1 MSDIGHLLHTAY
13 ELVEALD
20 KTTDSALPQEIA
32 DVVKL
37 HAKLAVGSAWIP
49 VPGADV
55 AAGAANIWSMYLRIN
70 SKIGMKLGE
79 SVLKTIA
86 SAVATNLASYAAVLA
101 VGGMLKF
108 IPGIGTIG
116 GAVVMSAALYAVTLA
131 SGYVYLKAL
140 TALVR
145 KGQVINDQNL
155 KDSVNSF
162 MKDNK
167 SDIQNFIKAAKKEY
181 KQENSDKKPE

>member
-1 MSDIGHLLHTAY
+1 MSGNSHLIHAAY

-20 KTTDSALPQEIA
+20 KMADDTLPKDIA

-70 SKIGMKLGE
+70 NKIGMKLGE
-79 SVLKTIA
+79 SILKTIA

-101 VGGMLKF
+101 IGGALKF
-108 IPGIGTIG
+108 IPGIGSLG
-116 GAVVMSAALYAVTLA
+116 GAAIMSGALYAVTLA

-140 TALVR
+140 TAL
-145 KGQVINDQNL
+145 INRGGIVDGNNL
-155 KDSVNSF
+155 KNTVEDY
-162 MKDNK
+162 MKNNRSEIKD
-167 SDIQNFIKAAKKEY
+167 FINAAKKDY
-181 KQENSDKKPE
+181 KKEND

>member
-1 MSDIGHLLHTAY
+1 MSELGHLAHAAY

-20 KTTDSALPQEIA
+20 KMTDDSLPQEIS

-37 HAKLAVGSAWIP
+37 HAKLAVGSAWVP

-55 AAGAANIWSMYLRIN
+55 AAGAVNIWTMYLRIN

-101 VGGMLKF
+101 VGGALKF
-108 IPGIGTIG
+108 IPGIGSIG
-116 GAVVMSAALYAVTLA
+116 GAVVMSGALYA
-131 SGYVYLKAL
+131 YVYLKAL
-140 TALVR
+140 TALLK
-145 KGQVINDQNL
+145 KGGAVDGNKL
-155 KDSVNSF
+155 KESVDDF
-162 MKDNK
+162 MNNNRSEIK
-167 SDIQNFIKAAKKEY
+167 NFINAAKKDY
-181 KQENSDKKPE
+181 KKEND